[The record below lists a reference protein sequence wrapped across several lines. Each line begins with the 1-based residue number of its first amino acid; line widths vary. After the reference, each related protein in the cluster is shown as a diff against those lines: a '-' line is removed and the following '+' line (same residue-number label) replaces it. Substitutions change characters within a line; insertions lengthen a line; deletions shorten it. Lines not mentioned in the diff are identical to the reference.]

1 MKWILLFFKRVILDL
16 FSILAFSTVNS
27 TGQWLWLWRKAVS
40 SDTRGLR
47 FKSRHQQSFIE
58 LCLLSTV
65 LKTKIKKKRPGMAH
79 FLQFT
84 VHTCSVKKFIDV
96 STRTGGLWG
105 RKQPLCQLSHNHCL
119 KSDYFSPPLC
129 RFSIK
134 MQTRTRT
141 DIDQTE
147 PRGWAHTLLSPK
159 PQDVVPILSRLHG
172 TAWGQYNKKL
182 TKNNQIG

>member
-1 MKWILLFFKRVILDL
+1 MVVVVAQSGKF
-16 FSILAFSTVNS
+16 
-27 TGQWLWLWRKAVS
+27 
-40 SDTRGLR
+40 
-47 FKSRHQQSFIE
+47 RHQRSAVQIPSSAKFYWTLFTVSCIE
-58 LCLLSTV
+58 N
-65 LKTKIKKKRPGMAH
+65 KNKEKEDGNGP

-159 PQDVVPILSRLHG
+159 PWCSSN
-172 TAWGQYNKKL
+172 T
-182 TKNNQIG
+182 